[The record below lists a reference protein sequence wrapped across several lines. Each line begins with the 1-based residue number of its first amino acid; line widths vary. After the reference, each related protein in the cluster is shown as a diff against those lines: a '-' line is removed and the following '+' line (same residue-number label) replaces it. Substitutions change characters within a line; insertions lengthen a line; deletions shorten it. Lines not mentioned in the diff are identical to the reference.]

1 MCESLARLSR
11 ARKRGSGV
19 AAGVLVALA
28 CLALPAVSG
37 AAGPRLKV
45 VGNQIVDAR
54 SSQLFV
60 PRGVNWPSFEY
71 ACKDGYGYSNSA
83 NRRTAGPD
91 AAGAALIVSWHINTV
106 RLPLNQD
113 CWLGDDQLPKF
124 GSASGYRKAVRKWVS
139 VLHRAGLAVVLDLHW
154 SGPDG
159 VIANGQR
166 AMADVRSDDF
176 WRSVARA
183 FKSDRSVIFDVFN
196 EPYSRYGDTGLVFDL
211 TWGCWRNGGCE
222 APRRHIL
229 KPLDGKTFTTI
240 GMQEMVDAI
249 RSTGARQPIILSG
262 RDFGNDVGDWL
273 ANRPPDDQLIA
284 GFHNYSHQ
292 PCHTAA
298 CWEAT
303 VAPVA
308 AQVPVV
314 SGEFGENDCST
325 SHVTTFMDWAD
336 LRGIGYLMWAWW
348 VLPDTHCSTFAMLAD
363 VKGAARA
370 PNGTAFR
377 AHLRALAPRV
387 TLGGPGTQA
396 LDGAIEVRARCRR
409 TCRARATGRLL
420 GKLELKPVSRVL
432 PGGGTRTLALALPPD
447 VRRAAAKA
455 LGAGQPVAARVTVVV
470 AADSVSSRKTRVI
483 KLRR

>member
-1 MCESLARLSR
+1 
-11 ARKRGSGV
+11 
-19 AAGVLVALA
+19 
-28 CLALPAVSG
+28 
-37 AAGPRLKV
+37 
-45 VGNQIVDAR
+45 
-54 SSQLFV
+54 
-60 PRGVNWPSFEY
+60 
-71 ACKDGYGYSNSA
+71 
-83 NRRTAGPD
+83 
-91 AAGAALIVSWHINTV
+91 
-106 RLPLNQD
+106 
-113 CWLGDDQLPKF
+113 
-124 GSASGYRKAVRKWVS
+124 
-139 VLHRAGLAVVLDLHW
+139 
-154 SGPDG
+154 
-159 VIANGQR
+159 
-166 AMADVRSDDF
+166 MADVRSDDF

-196 EPYSRYGDTGLVFDL
+196 EPYSRYGDIGLVFDL

-240 GMQEMVDAI
+240 GMQQMVDAI

-262 RDFGNDVGDWL
+262 RDFGNDIGDWL

-284 GFHNYSHQ
+284 GFHAYSHQ
-292 PCHTAA
+292 PCNTVA

-336 LRGIGYLMWAWW
+336 LHGIGYLMWAWW

-396 LDGAIEVRARCRR
+396 LDGAIEVRARCRPHLPGAR
-409 TCRARATGRLL
+409 DRSAARQAGAQAGLARAAGRAHAHA
-420 GKLELKPVSRVL
+420 R
-432 PGGGTRTLALALPPD
+432 ALAPARRPPRGGEGAQ
-447 VRRAAAKA
+447 RRSARRGARHDRGHRRLGQLAQDPRGQASALSAASRAPSTSA
-455 LGAGQPVAARVTVVV
+455 
-470 AADSVSSRKTRVI
+470 SSFP
-483 KLRR
+483 